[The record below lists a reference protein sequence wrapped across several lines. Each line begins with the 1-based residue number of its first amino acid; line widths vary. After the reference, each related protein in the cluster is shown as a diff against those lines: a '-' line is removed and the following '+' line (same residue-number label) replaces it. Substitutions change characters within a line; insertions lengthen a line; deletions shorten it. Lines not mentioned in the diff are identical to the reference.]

1 MVLFK
6 DSSKDPKLPSKKEIK
21 SLQDNN
27 EMLLSQ
33 IKDLQK
39 ETQILSEKNNTEDGP
54 GEKDLIIVQLQQE
67 IIEMKR
73 EMSEISDEKVFMEK
87 QLGY

>member
-6 DSSKDPKLPSKKEIK
+6 GSSKDPKLPSKKERK
-21 SLQDNN
+21 SLQENN

-39 ETQILSEKNNTEDGP
+39 ENQILSEKNNTEDGP

-73 EMSEISDEKVFMEK
+73 EMSDISDEKVFMEK